1 MRADSASVVPAHD
14 EIPVFTPG
22 RAPTVSNY
30 PFLVLRLAD
39 DGDGMIERIFGAI
52 SKGIFLH
59 LCVLKELSI

>member
-14 EIPVFTPG
+14 EISVFSPG

-30 PFLVLRLAD
+30 PFLVVCLAD
-39 DGDGMIERIFGAI
+39 DGDGVVERIFGAI

-59 LCVLKELSI
+59 LCVLRELPI